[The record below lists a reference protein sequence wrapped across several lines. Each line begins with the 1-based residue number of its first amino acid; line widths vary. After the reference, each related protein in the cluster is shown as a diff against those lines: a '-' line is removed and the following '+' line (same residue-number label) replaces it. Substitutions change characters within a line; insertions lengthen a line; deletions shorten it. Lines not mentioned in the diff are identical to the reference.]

1 MSTETLFIENRPN
14 ASGTRDLL
22 SALSQAGCFRALLR
36 SLQVTGLDATLK
48 GPGQFTVLAPTDGAF
63 SNLAAGTLEGMLRL
77 ESGRERLLWVLSCHV
92 LAGQVSL
99 AGLRNGSMVRTLHGE
114 PVRISVDGDVVKADG
129 AQVVQA
135 DIVCANGLLH
145 VVDQVILPGK

>member
-1 MSTETLFIENRPN
+1 MSTETLFIEPP
-14 ASGTRDLL
+14 SV
-22 SALSQAGCFRALLR
+22 SAAQDVLAILGRAGCFRTLLR

-48 GPGQFTVLAPTDGAF
+48 GQGPLTVLAPTDGAF
-63 SNLAAGTLEGMLRL
+63 ANLAAGTLEGMLRL

-92 LAGQVSL
+92 VVGQVSL
-99 AGLRNGSMVRTLHGE
+99 AGLRNGSIVRTLHGE
-114 PVRISVDGDVVKADG
+114 PVRISVEGNVVKADG